1 MSRSSTHSGTL
12 VLLAASFLAVALGS
26 IHAFSVLVPSLEN
39 HFDAPRALV
48 SATYSLALGS
58 LTVAVLFGHR
68 VFACFSASRFVL
80 LICAVA
86 ALGALIAATA
96 PSLPIVWLGYSLFF
110 GGANGLGYSF
120 GLHIAS
126 QANEGR
132 EGTSIGIVTAAYA
145 LGATASPFF
154 FAQAITF
161 GGVRAAMF
169 GLAGALIFASLIC
182 ASLLYT
188 SKVVLKSE
196 ASQTSHP
203 NLRLGEVVLLWVG
216 YGSAVAAGLMTIGHA
231 AGIASAQ
238 GFEGAI
244 WTAPALI
251 AACGLAGSLIAGRL
265 VDQILA
271 PRLLVA
277 LPFLSVAALSVVSV
291 SINPG
296 LTMCSLAVVGFSY
309 GGLIAAYPAV
319 IAKIFGAANSSKI
332 YGRVFTAWGC
342 AGIFAPWL
350 AGILFDRTH
359 SYQLALWIA
368 GLLGIT
374 SICAILAL
382 FRTGS
387 HTAIPKSKSET
398 C

>member
-161 GGVRAAMF
+161 GGGTSCDVRIGRCTDF
-169 GLAGALIFASLIC
+169 CF
-182 ASLLYT
+182 
-188 SKVVLKSE
+188 
-196 ASQTSHP
+196 P
-203 NLRLGEVVLLWVG
+203 NLRQL
-216 YGSAVAAGLMTIGHA
+216 AAYFKG
-231 AGIASAQ
+231 
-238 GFEGAI
+238 GFEI
-244 WTAPALI
+244 RRPSNVTSKPATWRSYI
-251 AACGLAGSLIAGRL
+251 VMGGIRIRCSCWVDDNRACCWHSECSGVRGRNM
-265 VDQILA
+265 DRSCIDR
-271 PRLLVA
+271 RLWLGRQ
-277 LPFLSVAALSVVSV
+277 LNRRSV
-291 SINPG
+291 G
-296 LTMCSLAVVGFSY
+296 
-309 GGLIAAYPAV
+309 
-319 IAKIFGAANSSKI
+319 
-332 YGRVFTAWGC
+332 
-342 AGIFAPWL
+342 
-350 AGILFDRTH
+350 
-359 SYQLALWIA
+359 
-368 GLLGIT
+368 
-374 SICAILAL
+374 
-382 FRTGS
+382 
-387 HTAIPKSKSET
+387 
-398 C
+398 

>member
-1 MSRSSTHSGTL
+1 MPRPRTDSGTL
-12 VLLAASFLAVALGS
+12 VLLAASILAFALGS
-26 IHAFSVLVPSLEN
+26 IHAFSVLVPPLEN
-39 HFDAPRALV
+39 HFGAPRALV

-58 LTVAVLFGHR
+58 LTIAVLFGHR
-68 VFACFSASRFVL
+68 LFTCFSASRFVL
-80 LICAVA
+80 LICTVA

-145 LGATASPFF
+145 LGATISPFF
-154 FAQAITF
+154 FVQAVTF
-161 GGVRAAMF
+161 GGVRSAMF
-169 GLAGALIFASLIC
+169 GLAGALVLAALIC
-182 ASLLYT
+182 ASLLKV
-188 SKVVLKSE
+188 SKVAFKAE
-196 ASQTSHP
+196 AGQTSHT
-203 NLRLGEVVLLWVG
+203 NLRIGEFLLLWVG

-231 AGIASAQ
+231 AGIAHAQ
-238 GFEGAI
+238 GFGGAV

-251 AACGLAGSLIAGRL
+251 AACSLAGSLIAGRL

-277 LPFLSVAALSVVSV
+277 LPLLSAAGLGVLSVPM
-291 SINPG
+291 NPD

-309 GGLIAAYPAV
+309 GGIIAAYPAV
-319 IAKIFGAANSSKI
+319 IAKIFGAANSSWI

-359 SYQLALWIA
+359 SYQLALWMGGI
-368 GLLGIT
+368 LGVT
-374 SICAILAL
+374 SICAILVF
-382 FRTGS
+382 FRQGTP
-387 HTAIPKSKSET
+387 H
-398 C
+398 